1 MACKRSGVQFPSAP
15 PSGLNQETAPS
26 SHGSSMQLIPRHT
39 GICVSDLSRA
49 LRFWCDG
56 LGYHTTF
63 VPPSGPEWAPVLE
76 VEGNLEFTSHFIAK
90 GDSTFELLCFKEP
103 RSFGTPSTTRLQHG
117 LTHLCVEVGADEN
130 FDSVINHLVAHG
142 GVLVE
147 STRKVINDKYMKAEV
162 AFVADP
168 DGTRVEL
175 LRVTMNSGK
184 SAPMF

>member
-1 MACKRSGVQFPSAP
+1 
-15 PSGLNQETAPS
+15 
-26 SHGSSMQLIPRHT
+26 
-39 GICVSDLSRA
+39 
-49 LRFWCDG
+49 
-56 LGYHTTF
+56 
-63 VPPSGPEWAPVLE
+63 
-76 VEGNLEFTSHFIAK
+76 
-90 GDSTFELLCFKEP
+90 
-103 RSFGTPSTTRLQHG
+103 
-117 LTHLCVEVGADEN
+117 
-130 FDSVINHLVAHG
+130 VINHLVAHG